1 VGADVEADW
10 TGADEVAPDEANGRG
25 PAVSLD
31 LQKMEDLIP
40 QRKGLEYIISRSEAK
55 EQTILSTDGI

>member
-1 VGADVEADW
+1 M
-10 TGADEVAPDEANGRG
+10 GADEVASDEANGRG

-31 LQKMEDLIP
+31 LQKMEELIP

-55 EQTILSTDGI
+55 EQTIWSTDGI